1 MDVFRFAFRPLEI
14 AFLGPNH
21 RITQFGYREFIEDN
35 DQPTGVLDR
44 RRSRTTLR
52 DGTRITLL
60 CPQVMDVVAKGRR
73 FDQVIVA
80 SAPGGRFAAELAGTI
95 CELKARSTGRVPE
108 EYFLQFY
115 DIETPRGMEVGT
127 C

>member
-1 MDVFRFAFRPLEI
+1 MDVSSFIFRPLEI
-14 AFLGPNH
+14 AFLGPNC

-35 DQPTGVLDR
+35 DQPTSPLYR
-44 RRSRTTLR
+44 RRAPTTLR

-60 CPQVMDVVAKGRR
+60 CPKVMDVVAKSRR

-80 SAPGGRFAAELAGTI
+80 SAPGGRFAAELAGPI

-115 DIETPRGMEVGT
+115 DIDLPRGKDVRS